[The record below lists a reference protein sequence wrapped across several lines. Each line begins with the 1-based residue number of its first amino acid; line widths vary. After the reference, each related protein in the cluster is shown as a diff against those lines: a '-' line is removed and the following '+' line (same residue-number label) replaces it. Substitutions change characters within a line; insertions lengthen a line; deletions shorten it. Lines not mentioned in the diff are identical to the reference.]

1 MLGRFVIGFIAA
13 MLAVLVFHQPIGML
27 CKALGLIPQYTP
39 YNMAAHPT
47 AAPALASMFKGFGFA
62 GWPSLFNLLFW
73 GGLWGGLFGLFHD
86 KLPGASKA

>member
-73 GGLWGGLFGLFHD
+73 ADFGAAYS
-86 KLPGASKA
+86 ASSTINCPAGR